1 MTMMTIVEYA
11 VGVLL
16 IGLLS
21 MPQTLLIGLV
31 RGAIHRFVRRLP
43 TIVRLA
49 LDVTLGVLVYW
60 FVSGLWSEIFGH
72 VLPLVFIVVSIVASR
87 LFVNKDDLKGAAP
100 MNEVALTAGGIALIA
115 LQLWQGVSQWLP

>member
-1 MTMMTIVEYA
+1 MMTIVEYA

-60 FVSGLWSEIFGH
+60 FVSGSFDIYFDGFFFILKNNLLIIF
-72 VLPLVFIVVSIVASR
+72 LP
-87 LFVNKDDLKGAAP
+87 
-100 MNEVALTAGGIALIA
+100 
-115 LQLWQGVSQWLP
+115 